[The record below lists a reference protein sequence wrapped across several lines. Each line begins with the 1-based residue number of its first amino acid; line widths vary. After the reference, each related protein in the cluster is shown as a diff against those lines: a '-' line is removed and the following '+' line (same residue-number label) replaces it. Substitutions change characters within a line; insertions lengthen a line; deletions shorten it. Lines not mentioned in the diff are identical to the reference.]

1 MANAKMAPTV
11 FLLFFFSKM
20 FRLYKQFL
28 ECMINPDLSCLLA
41 INMRS
46 PWSDQADR
54 IISQSGHATFV
65 HISNLCI
72 WIFDRIS
79 VSCIIFKLGLWH
91 DTRFRVK
98 MIQMYQLLSL
108 THFTFLR
115 NLQS

>member
-1 MANAKMAPTV
+1 
-11 FLLFFFSKM
+11 M

-28 ECMINPDLSCLLA
+28 ECRDNTSMINPDLSCLLA

-46 PWSDQADR
+46 QWSDQADR
-54 IISQSGHATFV
+54 IISQSGHATFF

-72 WIFDRIS
+72 WISDRIS
-79 VSCIIFKLGLWH
+79 VSGIISKLGLWH
-91 DTRFRVK
+91 DTRLRVK